1 MLHSNWCYAILV
13 GVSLVTLACLSAFPR
28 NIRASK
34 MVVGVTLAVIIV
46 TIAGILLFNLQNT
59 AVLGRRAIRDT
70 FDMMRTAQRLRADV
84 ASAEAAQRGAMLA
97 SDAGLTAAFAKA
109 ADQAGQDSDVLSK
122 MAAAQPRL
130 ASPVLRLVG
139 AVGLELAHLRESM
152 SRPKADSGSPDLRQA
167 ILQPALAADVERL
180 VAEFR
185 QRAQAKAEILI
196 EDDRRADFW
205 VGTCTVMLLSGAL
218 LVIAG
223 AALLAARDL
232 RRFQARDRDIADRSE
247 MLELAG
253 EIANIG
259 HWRITYPD
267 TLYWSD
273 QIFRIY
279 GIDPADGPPPLA
291 NAIEAFVPE
300 DRDKIQALV
309 EAGMAEGE
317 GWHFEAKL
325 IRTDGAIVDVISRAI
340 CAKDQDGKGTS
351 VFGVFM
357 DVTLFRAS
365 ERSLAE
371 SERLYRLMSQNVND
385 VLIRMDGDG
394 LLCFVAPS
402 SGKLIGRTS
411 EELLGTSLAEI
422 LHPEDRIA
430 LATKVAR
437 WLPAIG
443 GSYSGLEFRLRH
455 ADGRWVWVEADAC
468 PYVENGVELGT
479 IAVMRDIRLR
489 KVAEERIT
497 AAMETA
503 QAARSQAETANQAK
517 SDFLAA
523 MSHEIRTPLNGIIGF
538 TGLMLDNATLVGD
551 LRRHAEIV
559 SSSGAA
565 LLTVI
570 NDILDFSKI
579 EAGAIEIEEV
589 AFAPRAV
596 IADALSIVR
605 GMAVR
610 KNLDISAV
618 IDPALP
624 EGLSGDRARIQQILL
639 NLLNN
644 AVKFTPSGA
653 VTLNV
658 RVEKADA
665 ASARLRLSVVDTGV
679 GIPRSKQDRL
689 FKRFSQADSS
699 VSREFGGTG
708 LGLAICKRLIELMD
722 GEIGVFSEEGR
733 GSNFWFTLTL
743 PLATMPALVPA
754 VAGTAEATGP
764 TGRLLLVEDVDV
776 NQVLARA
783 LLEAEG
789 HRVDVVGS
797 GEAAL
802 EKLRD
807 GTRYDLV
814 LMDVQMP
821 GMGGI
826 AATQAIRALP
836 FGVTL
841 PIVAMT
847 ANVLPDQIRGFKEA
861 GMDDHIG
868 KPINRQDLRAKL
880 DRWLEARRDAPAM
893 PDRMPVLDEATFE
906 TIAELLGPAKTL
918 STLQKLIVE
927 LETRFVPPHG
937 EEAHERFD
945 RDAHVVTSV
954 AGMLGFNDLSRCCAE
969 ILALQ
974 PGDVLGFAGAARAVV
989 LAKDVTSRRVIAMI
1003 GERTTAARPDQE
1015 RQRFAASTR

>member
-1 MLHSNWCYAILV
+1 MLHSVWCYAILTGV
-13 GVSLVTLACLSAFPR
+13 GFVTLACLSAFPGK
-28 NIRASK
+28 IRASK
-34 MVVGVTLAVIIV
+34 MIAGVTLAVIIV
-46 TIAGILLFNLQNT
+46 TFAGILLFNLQNA

-70 FDMMRTAQRLRADV
+70 FDMMRTAQRLHADV

-97 SDAGLTAAFAKA
+97 ADAGLGATFAKA
-109 ADQAGQDSDVLSK
+109 ADQAEQDSEVLST
-122 MAAAQPRL
+122 MAAARPRL

-139 AVGLELAHLRESM
+139 AVGLELAHLRETM
-152 SRPKADSGSPDLRQA
+152 SRAKADTSPDLRHA
-167 ILQPALAADVERL
+167 ILQPALAADVERF
-180 VAEFR
+180 AAAFR
-185 QRAQAKAEILI
+185 QRAQAEAEKLI
-196 EDDRRADFW
+196 ENDKRADFW
-205 VGTCTVMLLSGAL
+205 VGAGTVMLLTGAL

-223 AALLAARDL
+223 AALLAARDI
-232 RRFQARDRDIADRSE
+232 RRFQVRDRDIADRSE

-259 HWRITYPD
+259 HWRITTPAS
-267 TLYWSD
+267 LYWSD

-279 GIDPADGPPPLA
+279 GIDPAEGPPPLA

-300 DRDKIQALV
+300 DRERIQALV

-325 IRTDGAIVDVISRAI
+325 VRTDGAIVDVISRAI
-340 CAKDQDGKGTS
+340 CAKDEDGKVTS

-402 SGKLIGRTS
+402 SGKLVGRTP
-411 EELLGTSLAEI
+411 EELSGTSLSEI
-422 LHPEDRIA
+422 LHPEDRVA

-437 WLPAIG
+437 WLPSID

-455 ADGRWVWVEADAC
+455 SDGHWVWVEADAC

-503 QAARSQAETANQAK
+503 EAARRQSDTANQAK

-538 TGLMLDNATLVGD
+538 TGLMLDNPALAGD

-596 IADALSIVR
+596 IGDALSIVR

-610 KNLDISAV
+610 KSLDITAAL
-618 IDPALP
+618 DPALP
-624 EGLSGDRARIQQILL
+624 DWLLGDRARIQQILL

-653 VTLNV
+653 VTLKV
-658 RVEKADA
+658 RTEKTDTV
-665 ASARLRLSVVDTGV
+665 SARLRFSVVDTGV
-679 GIPRSKQDRL
+679 GVSRSKQDRL

-699 VSREFGGTG
+699 VAREFGGTG
-708 LGLAICKRLIELMD
+708 LGLVICKRLVELMG

-743 PLATMPALVPA
+743 PREMTPALAPTV
-754 VAGTAEATGP
+754 VRTAEATGAM
-764 TGRLLLVEDVDV
+764 GHLLLVEDVDV

-789 HRVDVVGS
+789 HSVDVVGS
-797 GEAAL
+797 GEEAL
-802 EKLRD
+802 EKLRA
-807 GTRYDLV
+807 GMRYDLV

-836 FGVTL
+836 YGAAL

-847 ANVLPDQIRGFKEA
+847 ANVLPDQIRGFKED
-861 GMDDHIG
+861 GMNDQG
-868 KPINRQDLRAKL
+868 GNPINRQDLRAKL
-880 DRWLEARRDAPAM
+880 ERWLVARHDTPSM
-893 PDRMPVLDEATFE
+893 PDHTPVFDDATFA
-906 TIAELLGPAKTL
+906 TIAELLGPARTL
-918 STLQKLIVE
+918 STLQKLVIE
-927 LETRFVPPHG
+927 LETRFVPPYG
-937 EEAHERFD
+937 PEAHERFN
-945 RDAHVVTSV
+945 RDAHVVTSI
-954 AGMLGFNDLSRCCAE
+954 AGTLGFNDLSRCCAE
-969 ILALQ
+969 LLALR
-974 PGDVLGFAGAARAVV
+974 PGDDIGFAAAARAVV
-989 LAKDVTSRRVIAMI
+989 PVKEATSRRVLAMI
-1003 GERTTAARPDQE
+1003 NERTAAASPDQE
-1015 RQRFAASTR
+1015 RQRFAVSTR

>member
-1 MLHSNWCYAILV
+1 MLHPTWCYAILI

-28 NIRASK
+28 KIRAAK
-34 MVVGVTLAVIIV
+34 MVAGVTLAVIIV
-46 TIAGILLFNLQNT
+46 TIAGIMLFNLQNR

-84 ASAEAAQRGAMLA
+84 ASAESAQRGSMLA
-97 SDAGLTAAFAKA
+97 VDAGLAAASAKA
-109 ADQAGQDSDVLSK
+109 AAQAEQDAEALSK
-122 MAAAQPRL
+122 MAAARPRL
-130 ASPVLRLVG
+130 AGPVLRLVG
-139 AVGLELAHLRESM
+139 AVGLELSHLRETM
-152 SRPKADSGSPDLRQA
+152 SRSKAAARTPDLPHA
-167 ILQPALAADVERL
+167 ILQPTLAADVESFT
-180 VAEFR
+180 AEFR
-185 QRAQAKAEILI
+185 LRAQAEAETLI
-196 EDDRRADFW
+196 ENDKRADFW
-205 VGTCTVMLLSGAL
+205 VGAGTVMLLTGAL

-223 AALLAARDL
+223 TALLAARDL
-232 RRFQARDRDIADRSE
+232 RRFQARDRDVADRSE

-259 HWRITYPD
+259 HWRITSPD

-300 DRDKIQALV
+300 DRDRIQALV
-309 EAGMAEGE
+309 EIGMATGE

-340 CAKDQDGKGTS
+340 CAKDKDGKVTS
-351 VFGVFM
+351 LFGVFM

-402 SGKLIGRTS
+402 SGKLIGRTP
-411 EELLGTSLAEI
+411 EELLGTSLTEI
-422 LHPEDRIA
+422 LHPEDRLA
-430 LATKVAR
+430 LAAKVAR
-437 WLPAIG
+437 WLPSIG
-443 GSYSGLEFRLRH
+443 GSHSGLEFRLRH
-455 ADGRWVWVEADAC
+455 ADGQWIWIEADAC
-468 PYVENGVELGT
+468 PYAENGGELGT
-479 IAVMRDIRLR
+479 IAVLRDICSR
-489 KVAEERIT
+489 KAAEEHIA

-503 QAARSQAETANQAK
+503 EVARRQAETANQAK

-538 TGLMLDNATLVGD
+538 TGLMLDNATLAGD

-579 EAGAIEIEEV
+579 EAGAIELEEV
-589 AFAPRAV
+589 AFAPHAV

-610 KNLDISAV
+610 KSLDISAS

-624 EGLSGDRARIQQILL
+624 GGLLGDRARIQQILL

-699 VSREFGGTG
+699 VSREFGGSG
-708 LGLAICKRLIELMD
+708 LGLAICKRLVELMK

-733 GSNFWFTLTL
+733 GSNFWFALTL
-743 PLATMPALVPA
+743 PRAMEPALAPTVPEA
-754 VAGTAEATGP
+754 AEATGP
-764 TGRLLLVEDVDV
+764 FGHLLLVEDVDV

-836 FGVTL
+836 FGTAL
-841 PIVAMT
+841 PIIAMT
-847 ANVLPDQIRGFKEA
+847 ANVLPDQIRAFRDA
-861 GMDDHIG
+861 GMDDHVG
-868 KPINRQDLRAKL
+868 KPINRHDLRTKL
-880 DRWLEARRDAPAM
+880 ERWLEARRDAPA
-893 PDRMPVLDEATFE
+893 PSDQKPLLDNTTFD
-906 TIAELLGPAKTL
+906 TIAGLLGPAKTL
-918 STLQKLIVE
+918 STLQKLVVE
-927 LETRFVPPHG
+927 LETRFVPSLG
-937 EEAHERFD
+937 QEAHERFG

-954 AGMLGFNDLSRCCAE
+954 AGMLGFNELSRCCAE
-969 ILALQ
+969 ILALR
-974 PGDVLGFAGAARAVV
+974 PGDDVGFAAAARAVV
-989 LAKDVTSRRVIAMI
+989 LAKDATSRRVIAMI
-1003 GERTTAARPDQE
+1003 GERTTASRSDQE
-1015 RQRFAASTR
+1015 RQRFAVSTR